1 MKILLLFGS
10 PNLNGSSRILADNF
24 IQGAK
29 EAGHSVSMLDI
40 AHANIH
46 PCTGCLHCGYE
57 GPCIQK
63 DDMKQIRKQILDTD
77 MIVFV
82 SPLYYYGFSA
92 QLKILIDRF
101 CSFNTSIH
109 QKHLKS
115 ALLSVAWNAD
125 NWTFDALESHYK
137 TLVRYLNLDDQGMIL
152 GYGCGT
158 PSMTSRSIY
167 PKQAYQLGRNL

>member
-46 PCTGCLHCGYE
+46 PCTGYLRCGYE

-115 ALLSVAWNAD
+115 VLLSVAWNAD
-125 NWTFDALESHYK
+125 N
-137 TLVRYLNLDDQGMIL
+137 
-152 GYGCGT
+152 
-158 PSMTSRSIY
+158 
-167 PKQAYQLGRNL
+167 

>member
-46 PCTGCLHCGYE
+46 PCTGYLHCGYE

-115 ALLSVAWNAD
+115 VLLSVAWNAD
-125 NWTFDALESHYK
+125 N
-137 TLVRYLNLDDQGMIL
+137 
-152 GYGCGT
+152 
-158 PSMTSRSIY
+158 
-167 PKQAYQLGRNL
+167 

>member
-109 QKHLKS
+109 QKRLKS

-152 GYGCGT
+152 GYGCGK
-158 PSMTSRSIY
+158 PSMTSHSIY